1 MSDSK
6 EQIDRILALFSN
18 DEKLEIISFENKD
31 ENFEEII
38 SFRELSYKCK
48 KYEKFK
54 YCNNKPTKMWKY
66 KKKKF
71 KICKSCCKKYRD
83 IFYI

>member
-1 MSDSK
+1 MLFFNQSLLMSDSK

-38 SFRELSYKCK
+38 SFRELSL
-48 KYEKFK
+48 
-54 YCNNKPTKMWKY
+54 
-66 KKKKF
+66 
-71 KICKSCCKKYRD
+71 
-83 IFYI
+83 